1 MSNYRRAPSVK
12 AYIALITCAFTRALH
27 LELTPDLTAT
37 ALIRCL
43 RRFISR
49 RSCPELFISD
59 NAKTFGAEEV
69 KQFLRDRRIEW
80 HFNLP
85 KAPWQNGIVERLVKS
100 VKRCLKKRLGRA
112 RLSYEEMETVIIE
125 VENTI
130 NNRPMTYIDNDDSQ
144 GAVSPNHLLHGKRQE
159 LVNTTLLDPE
169 PVNEMSTDS
178 ISRRMVYR
186 DHLVRH
192 FIQGWKEEYLL
203 ALRDSHRENVR
214 RGKNIQLGDVVL
226 LADDGPRI
234 FWRLATVI
242 KLKQS
247 KDQEI
252 RGAVLRVADRE
263 QKYTQ
268 LERPIELIYPLEVSA
283 NAKLDTVPE
292 TWDLGVV
299 GIGETEGIPD
309 GETDSESN

>member
-1 MSNYRRAPSVK
+1 
-12 AYIALITCAFTRALH
+12 
-27 LELTPDLTAT
+27 
-37 ALIRCL
+37 
-43 RRFISR
+43 
-49 RSCPELFISD
+49 
-59 NAKTFGAEEV
+59 
-69 KQFLRDRRIEW
+69 
-80 HFNLP
+80 
-85 KAPWQNGIVERLVKS
+85 
-100 VKRCLKKRLGRA
+100 
-112 RLSYEEMETVIIE
+112 
-125 VENTI
+125 
-130 NNRPMTYIDNDDSQ
+130 
-144 GAVSPNHLLHGKRQE
+144 
-159 LVNTTLLDPE
+159 
-169 PVNEMSTDS
+169 
-178 ISRRMVYR
+178 MVYR

-192 FIQGWKEEYLL
+192 FIQRWKEEYLL

-214 RGKNIQLGDVVL
+214 KGKNIQLGDVVL